1 MTKRTEKKFLER
13 DYAFSLLHFCLNFLS
28 DWMLFSRKR
37 GPVDHSVSTFVPPP
51 FFFLLPPPTLTQQ
64 PFLLCER
71 ICLQNSVKMVQCSK
85 FEPIL
90 VYYKYFFVTPPL
102 LFFLPPPPPLTQQG
116 KCWISGGGVY
126 MLSTPTLRSSAGPH
140 TKYNKYK
147 NTISTCHHYQLKH
160 SCTHAFTCS
169 NRRLHVIISYS
180 SRRTH
185 VIKLRRP
192 I

>member
-1 MTKRTEKKFLER
+1 MTNISYHPETII
-13 DYAFSLLHFCLNFLS
+13 FSSIQNLS
-28 DWMLFSRKR
+28 TIIQVYIPWLFVR
-37 GPVDHSVSTFVPPP
+37 GPVDQLTTACVSTLVPPP
-51 FFFLLPPPTLTQQ
+51 LFFLLPPLTLTQQ
-64 PFLLCER
+64 PSLLCER
-71 ICLQNSVKMVQCSK
+71 ICLQNRFKNGSTL
-85 FEPIL
+85 EPSL
-90 VYYKYFFVTPPL
+90 VYYKYFFVTPPP
-102 LFFLPPPPPLTQQG
+102 LFFLLPPLTQQG

-140 TKYNKYK
+140 MKYK
-147 NTISTCHHYQLKH
+147 MHKCNFYMSQYQRKH

-169 NRRLHVIISYS
+169 NRRLHVIISNS

>member
-1 MTKRTEKKFLER
+1 
-13 DYAFSLLHFCLNFLS
+13 
-28 DWMLFSRKR
+28 
-37 GPVDHSVSTFVPPP
+37 
-51 FFFLLPPPTLTQQ
+51 
-64 PFLLCER
+64 
-71 ICLQNSVKMVQCSK
+71 MVQCSK

-126 MLSTPTLRSSAGPH
+126 MLSTPTLGSSAGPH
-140 TKYNKYK
+140 MKYNKYK

-169 NRRLHVIISYS
+169 NRRLHVIISNS

-185 VIKLRRP
+185 VIKFRRP
-192 I
+192 ILGSLCAQKRLQSEEGIQRERSRLKSIVPSTKPTPWTDIIKLYTAPRALH